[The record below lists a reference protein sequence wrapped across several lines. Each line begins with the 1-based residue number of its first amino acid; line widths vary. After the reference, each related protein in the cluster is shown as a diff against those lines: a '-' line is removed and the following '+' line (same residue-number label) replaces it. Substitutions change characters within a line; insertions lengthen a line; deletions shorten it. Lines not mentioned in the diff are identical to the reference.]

1 MYTLDFETYYDKQ
14 FSLSKITTEQYI
26 RDPRFE
32 VIGVAVKHNDGPTV
46 FHAADPA
53 DWKTSIKKA
62 LDQYDFAGEAVIAHN
77 AAFDMAILNW
87 HFGIKPKFIV
97 DTLSMAR
104 PVTMLTVGGSLRAL
118 AEYFNIGH
126 KGTAVYDMLG
136 KHRADL
142 SPSEIKDYGDYCKL
156 DVDLT
161 YQLFFKLKQ
170 YSTPQE
176 LLVIDCLIRMFTEPL
191 LVLDKPLLEKHLAEV
206 KAKQAKLLH
215 GANLETREELMSNDK
230 FALKLKELGVEPPMK
245 VSARTG
251 KMTYAFSKK
260 DIEFTDLLE
269 HPDPEVQALVSARL
283 GLKSTIEETRTQM
296 FLGIADRGP
305 LPIMLTYYGG
315 HTGRASGSD
324 KVNLQ
329 NLPRGG
335 ALRKAMRAPAGYCL
349 CVSDSSQ
356 IEARTLAWFAGQTD
370 LVDEFKHGVDVY
382 SSFASTVYGYQVT
395 KKEHPVER
403 HVGKTCLAGN
413 TMVLTDHGYKLI
425 TDVTLKDRLW
435 DGFEWV
441 KHEGV
446 AEMGTK
452 KVIEFAGL
460 RATKDHMIF
469 VGMDNWIEWGQF
481 VEKRDLRKKALDSAH
496 LPVEAFALQPWLRK
510 RRRWTKVYN
519 EPVYDILNS
528 GPRHRYTVLT
538 DRGPLIVHN
547 CILGLGYGTG
557 GPKLKHALATSNP
570 KVEMDEPE
578 AKRIVSLYRKRYSC
592 IPKLWQAGDYLLSA
606 LYQNYTA
613 KIGVGVQL
621 EARANK
627 IILPNGM
634 CINYNGLTQRVNP
647 FDRSKI
653 EFVYF
658 NKKLAKPIYG
668 AKVVENLVQA
678 LARIVVFDQMVV
690 IDRWLRQKTAADGK
704 PRRVVLTVHDEVVV
718 CVPDNEKEETLKF
731 MMDTMKVPPAWAPDL
746 PVSCD
751 GDAAY
756 CYGDAK

>member
-1 MYTLDFETYYDKQ
+1 MYTIDFETYYDKQ
-14 FSLSKITTEQYI
+14 FSLSKLTTEQYI

-32 VIGVAVKHNDGPTV
+32 VIGVAVKKDNGPTV

-53 DWKTSIKKA
+53 DWKASIQKA
-62 LDQYDFAGEAVIAHN
+62 LDQYHFENEVVIAHN
-77 AAFDMAILNW
+77 AVFDMAIMNW
-87 HFGIKPKFIV
+87 HFGIKPKFII

-118 AEYFNIGH
+118 SELFNIGH

-136 KHRADL
+136 KRRADM
-142 SPSEIKDYGDYCKL
+142 SDEDIKDYGEYCKL

-161 YQLFFKLKQ
+161 YQLFHKLKA

-176 LLVIDCLIRMFTEPL
+176 LYVIDCMMRMFTEPL
-191 LVLDKPLLEKHLAEV
+191 LVLDKPLLERHLADV
-206 KAKQAKLLH
+206 KVRQAALLTS
-215 GANLETREELMSNDK
+215 ANLETREELMSNDK
-230 FALKLKELGVEPPMK
+230 FAAKLRELGVEPPTK
-245 VSARTG
+245 ISERTG
-251 KMTYAFSKK
+251 KPTFAFSKK
-260 DIEFTDLLE
+260 DVEFTALLE
-269 HPDPEVQALVSARL
+269 HDNPDVQALVAARL

-356 IEARTLAWFAGQTD
+356 IEARTLAWFAGQSD

-382 SSFASTVYGYQVT
+382 SSFATTVYGYQVT

-413 TMVLTDHGYKLI
+413 TMVLTDSGYKLI
-425 TDVTLKDRLW
+425 TDVTTKDRLW
-435 DGFEWV
+435 DGFDWV

-446 AEMGTK
+446 VEMGTK
-452 KVIEFAGL
+452 QVIEFAGL

-469 VGMDNWIEWGQF
+469 TGYDTWVEWGQF
-481 VEKRDLRKKALDSAH
+481 IEKKDIRKKALDSAA
-496 LPVEAFALQPWLRK
+496 LPVEAFALKPWLRK
-510 RRRWTKVYN
+510 RRRWTKVYT
-519 EPVYDILNS
+519 ERVYDIANAGS
-528 GPRHRYTVLT
+528 RHRFTVLT

-557 GPKLKHALATSNP
+557 GPKLQHALATSSP
-570 KVEMDEPE
+570 KVLIDEAE

-592 IPKLWQAGDYLLSA
+592 IPKLWQQGDYMLQA
-606 LYQNYTA
+606 IHDGYEA
-613 KIGVGVQL
+613 KLGVGVQL
-621 EARANK
+621 TAKGNK
-627 IILPNGM
+627 ILLPNGM
-634 CINYNGLTQRVNP
+634 YINYNGLTLRVSPFNP
-647 FDRSKI
+647 NKT

-658 NKKLAKPIYG
+658 NKKLAKTIYG
-668 AKVVENLVQA
+668 AKVVENVVQA

-690 IDRWLRQKTAADGK
+690 IDRLLRQKTAMDGR

-718 CVPDNEKEETLKF
+718 CVPDEEKEETLKF
-731 MMDTMKVPPAWAPDL
+731 MMDTMKVPPSWAPDL

-751 GDAAY
+751 GDTGY

>member
-1 MYTLDFETYYDKQ
+1 MYTIDFETYYDKQ
-14 FSLSKITTEQYI
+14 FSLAKITTEQYI

-32 VIGVAVKHNDGPTV
+32 VIGVAVKHDNGPTV

-53 DWKTSIKKA
+53 DWKTSIQKA
-62 LDQYDFAGEAVIAHN
+62 LNQYHFENEAVIAHN

-87 HFGIKPKFIV
+87 HFNIRPKFII

-118 AEYFNIGH
+118 AEFFNIGH

-136 KHRADL
+136 RHRADM
-142 SPSEIKDYGDYCKL
+142 SEQDIKDYGEYCKL

-161 YQLFFKLKQ
+161 WELFHKLKG

-176 LLVIDCLIRMFTEPL
+176 AYVIDCMIRMFTEPM
-191 LVLDKPLLEKHLAEV
+191 LVLDKPLLEKHLALV
-206 KAKQAKLLH
+206 KAKQAKLLNS
-215 GANLETREELMSNDK
+215 ANLETREELMSNDK

-251 KMTYAFSKK
+251 KPTYAFSKK

-269 HPDPEVQALVSARL
+269 HSNPDVQALVSARL
-283 GLKSTIEETRTQM
+283 GLKSTIEETRTEM
-296 FLGIADRGP
+296 FLGIADRGT

-324 KVNLQ
+324 RVNLQ

-335 ALRKAMRAPAGYCL
+335 ALRKAMRAPVGYCL

-356 IEARTLAWFAGQTD
+356 IEARTLAWFAGQID
-370 LVDEFKHGVDVY
+370 LVAEFKHGVDVY
-382 SSFASTVYGYQVT
+382 SSFATTVYGYQVT

-403 HVGKTCLAGN
+403 HVGKTCLAAN
-413 TMVLTDHGYKLI
+413 TLVLTDSGYKLI
-425 TDVTLKDRLW
+425 TDVTTEDRLW
-435 DGFEWV
+435 DGFDWV
-441 KHEGV
+441 KHSGV
-446 AEMGTK
+446 QDMGTK
-452 KVIEFAGL
+452 QVVEFAGL

-469 VGMDNWIEWGQF
+469 TGMDTWVEWEQF
-481 VEKRDLRKKALDSAH
+481 VKDKDVRKKALDSAA
-496 LPVEAFALQPWLRK
+496 LPVEAFALKPWLRK
-510 RRRWTKVYN
+510 RRRWTKVYT
-519 EPVYDILNS
+519 EQVYDIGDA
-528 GPRHRYTVLT
+528 GPRHRFTVLT

-557 GPKLKHALATSNP
+557 GPKLKHALATSSP
-570 KVEMDEPE
+570 RVEMDETE

-592 IPKLWQAGDYLLSA
+592 IPKLWQAGDYLLQC
-606 LYQNYTA
+606 LYQGYEA

-621 EARANK
+621 TARDNR
-627 IILPNGM
+627 ILLPNGM
-634 CINYNGLTQRVNP
+634 SIYYNGLTQRVNP
-647 FDRSKI
+647 FSGKP

-658 NKKLAKPIYG
+658 NKKLAKSIYG

-678 LARIVVFDQMVV
+678 LARIVVFDQMVT
-690 IDRWLRQKTAADGK
+690 IDRWLRVKTALDGK

-731 MMDTMKVPPAWAPDL
+731 MMDTMKVPPSWAQDL

-751 GDAAY
+751 GDVGY

>member
-1 MYTLDFETYYDKQ
+1 MYTIDFETYYDKQ
-14 FSLSKITTEQYI
+14 FSLSKLTTEQYI

-32 VIGVAVKHNDGPTV
+32 VIGVAVKKDNGPTV

-53 DWKTSIKKA
+53 DWKTSIQSA
-62 LDQYDFAGEAVIAHN
+62 LNQYRFENEVVIAHN

-118 AEYFNIGH
+118 AEMFNIGH
-126 KGTAVYDMLG
+126 KGTAVYNMLG
-136 KHRADL
+136 KHRADM
-142 SPSEIKDYGDYCKL
+142 SDADIKDYGEYCKL

-161 YQLFFKLKQ
+161 YQLFHKLKAF
-170 YSTPQE
+170 STPQE
-176 LLVIDCLIRMFTEPL
+176 MFVIDCLIRMFTEPM
-191 LVLDKPLLEKHLAEV
+191 LVLDKPLLEKHLALV
-206 KAKQAKLLH
+206 KEKQAKLLDT
-215 GANLETREELMSNDK
+215 ANLETREELMSNDK
-230 FALKLKELGVEPPMK
+230 FASKLREYGVEPPMK
-245 VSARTG
+245 ISARTG
-251 KMTYAFSKK
+251 KSTYAFSKK
-260 DIEFTDLLE
+260 DIPFTDLLE
-269 HPDPEVQALVSARL
+269 HENPDVQALVSARL

-315 HTGRASGSD
+315 HTGRASGAD

-356 IEARTLAWFAGQTD
+356 IEARTLAWFAGQSD
-370 LVDEFKHGVDVY
+370 LVDEFKRGVDVY

-403 HVGKTCLAGN
+403 HVGKTCLASN
-413 TMVLTDHGYKLI
+413 TLVLTDNGYKLI
-425 TDVTLKDRLW
+425 TDVTYKDRLW
-435 DGFEWV
+435 DGVEWV

-446 AEMGTK
+446 VDMGIK
-452 KVIEFAGL
+452 KVTEFAGL
-460 RATKDHMIF
+460 RATNDHMIYTGF
-469 VGMDNWIEWGQF
+469 DTWVEWKQF
-481 VEKRDLRKKALDSAH
+481 FEKKDVRKKAYDASH
-496 LPVEAFALQPWLRK
+496 LPAEAFALRPWLRK
-510 RRRWTKVYN
+510 RRRWTKVF
-519 EPVYDILNS
+519 EEQVYDIADA
-528 GPRHRYTVLT
+528 GPRHRFTVLT

-557 GPKLKHALATSNP
+557 GVKLKDALATSNP
-570 KVEMDEPE
+570 KVELDEAE
-578 AKRIVSLYRKRYSC
+578 AKRIVSLYRQRYSC
-592 IPKLWQAGDYLLSA
+592 IPKLWQAGDYLLGA
-606 LYQNYTA
+606 LYQGYEA

-621 EARANK
+621 TAKDNK
-627 IILPNGM
+627 VFLPNGM
-634 CINYNGLTQRVNP
+634 AINYNRLTQRVNP
-647 FDRSKI
+647 FDSRKV

-658 NKKLAKPIYG
+658 NKKLAKTIYG

-678 LARIVVFDQMVV
+678 LARIVVFDQMVT
-690 IDRWLRQKTAADGK
+690 IDRWLRMKTAQDGK

-731 MMDTMKVPPAWAPDL
+731 MMDTMKVPPSWAPDL
-746 PVSCD
+746 PISCD
-751 GDAAY
+751 GDTGY